1 MLRLKLAARNK
12 ASRGKLVDR
21 IPRHRTS
28 PAIVLFYLYACM
40 EPTLT
45 VSTDDSSCPICY
57 SCFYQGGRSSAKCRT
72 AIAVNNKK
80 AQSKPFMFRALGVDN
95 DNSKELCHKCVKKAV
110 KIWRFIKKQDI
121 KDRSKVRAAAIFWL
135 S

>member
-1 MLRLKLAARNK
+1 MVRLMSTARNK
-12 ASRGKLVDR
+12 ASRGKLLHR
-21 IPRHRTS
+21 IPRHRTG

-45 VSTDDSSCPICY
+45 VSTDDSSYPICY
-57 SCFYQGGRSSAKCRT
+57 FCFYQGGRSCAKCKT

-80 AQSKPFMFRALGVDN
+80 AQSKPFMFRALSIDY
-95 DNSKELCHKCVKKAV
+95 DKSKELCHTCVKEAD
-110 KIWRFIKKQDI
+110 KIRRVNKKQDI

>member
-1 MLRLKLAARNK
+1 
-12 ASRGKLVDR
+12 
-21 IPRHRTS
+21 
-28 PAIVLFYLYACM
+28 
-40 EPTLT
+40 
-45 VSTDDSSCPICY
+45 
-57 SCFYQGGRSSAKCRT
+57 
-72 AIAVNNKK
+72 
-80 AQSKPFMFRALGVDN
+80 MFRALGVDN